1 MESQFEFHGLKT
13 VQVLDLS
20 HPTIFDEDHEELV
33 SLASVHT
40 LNLSGCMCSLNAE
53 PLSRIHHIHT
63 LNLSYGTMLSRVEGL
78 DVHLTLAAM
87 SGVYCSSTRY
97 M

>member
-1 MESQFEFHGLKT
+1 L
-13 VQVLDLS
+13 
-20 HPTIFDEDHEELV
+20 
-33 SLASVHT
+33 
-40 LNLSGCMCSLNAE
+40 CSLNAE

-87 SGVYCSSTRY
+87 SKEAFGFLLWSCF
-97 M
+97 